1 MQQADQDIKKALQ
14 ANVHQAFELLY
25 EHYFADL
32 CVYAL
37 RFFDNRDDAQDLV
50 QQTMI
55 RLWEQH
61 DKLQKTEYIRTYLF
75 HCVHNASLNQIRSK
89 KLQTKSESAEFLQNL
104 QWEFTDEMISK
115 EQCRE
120 IEQAIEQLPAQCRT
134 VLELNRMQG
143 FTYKEIAEQLQI
155 SHRTVDSHLTHATR
169 LLRQKLK
176 GIAPATVF
184 GLIFIL
190 IMKR

>member
-1 MQQADQDIKKALQ
+1 M
-14 ANVHQAFELLY
+14 Y

-37 RFFDNRDDAQDLV
+37 RFFDNRDDAKDLV

-55 RLWEQH
+55 SLWEQQ
-61 DKLQKTEYIRTYLF
+61 DTLQKIEYIRTYLF
-75 HCVHNASLNQIRSK
+75 HCVHNASINQIRRK
-89 KLQTKSESAEFLQNL
+89 KLQTTSESAAFLQNL
-104 QWEFTDEMISK
+104 SWEFTDEMVSK

-120 IEQAIEQLPAQCRT
+120 IELAIEQLPNQCRK

-143 FTYKEIAEQLQI
+143 MTYKEIAEQLQI
-155 SHRTVDSHLTHATR
+155 SHRTVDSHLTNATR

-176 GIAPATVF
+176 GISPVTAWCLV
-184 GLIFIL
+184 FIL